1 MRLRYTAAFRTAG
14 SRETLDPAQLQQ
26 RLLLCLFGLGTNIG
40 LKRVASQQP
49 SVNFEELRYVKR
61 RFVQKDALRAAI
73 ATIVNGTFQ
82 IRQSAIWGDVTTA
95 CAADSKQFGAY
106 DQNLMTEWHARY
118 GGRGVMIYWHVEK
131 HSTCIYSQLRRCSS
145 SEVAAMIEGV
155 LRHCTDMA
163 VQHQYVDSHGQS
175 EVAFAFSYL
184 LGFDLLPRL
193 KAIARQRLY
202 LPTTTDAEH
211 YPALAP
217 VLTRAINWDLIAQ
230 QYDEMVKF
238 AVALRI
244 GTAESE
250 AILRRFT
257 RANAPHPTYLALAEL
272 GKAIKTIFMCRY
284 LHEEA
289 LRREIHNGLQVVENW
304 NSANGF
310 IFYGERGEFATNQVE
325 DQELGMLAMHLLQ
338 ICLVYINTLFI
349 QEVLADPAWR
359 ERMTVDD
366 WRGLTPL
373 IYHHVNPYGRFELDM
388 ATRLA
393 LAA

>member
-1 MRLRYTAAFRTAG
+1 
-14 SRETLDPAQLQQ
+14 
-26 RLLLCLFGLGTNIG
+26 
-40 LKRVASQQP
+40 
-49 SVNFEELRYVKR
+49 
-61 RFVQKDALRAAI
+61 
-73 ATIVNGTFQ
+73 
-82 IRQSAIWGDVTTA
+82 
-95 CAADSKQFGAY
+95 
-106 DQNLMTEWHARY
+106 
-118 GGRGVMIYWHVEK
+118 
-131 HSTCIYSQLRRCSS
+131 
-145 SEVAAMIEGV
+145 
-155 LRHCTDMA
+155 
-163 VQHQYVDSHGQS
+163 
-175 EVAFAFSYL
+175 
-184 LGFDLLPRL
+184 
-193 KAIARQRLY
+193 
-202 LPTTTDAEH
+202 
-211 YPALAP
+211 
-217 VLTRAINWDLIAQ
+217 
-230 QYDEMVKF
+230 MVKF

-257 RANAPHPTYLALAEL
+257 RANATHPTYLALAEL
-272 GKAIKTIFMCRY
+272 VKAIKTIFLCRY

-310 IFYGERGEFATNQVE
+310 IFYYGERGEFATNQVE
-325 DQELGMLAMHLLQ
+325 DQELGMLALHLLQ